1 MPGPI
6 LGVDGIAAF
15 GDARNFRQNI
25 RGGPWGASA
34 VGVCG
39 VSVDRRCGAHLIK
52 RLRIAAYD
60 GALLY
65 VARHPTVEISVVY
78 RLYTIGGRRQ
88 R

>member
-25 RGGPWGASA
+25 RGGPGRASA
-34 VGVCG
+34 VGIGG
-39 VSVDRRCGAHLIK
+39 VSVDRCCRAYLIQ
-52 RLRIAAYD
+52 RLPIAAYD

-65 VARHPTVEISVVY
+65 VARHPAVEISVVY
-78 RLYTIGGRRQ
+78 RLYTIGGHRQ